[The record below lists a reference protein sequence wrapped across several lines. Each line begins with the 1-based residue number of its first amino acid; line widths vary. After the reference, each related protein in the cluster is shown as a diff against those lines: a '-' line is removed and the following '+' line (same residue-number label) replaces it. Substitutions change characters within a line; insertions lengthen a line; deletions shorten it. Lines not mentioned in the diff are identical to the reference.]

1 MHSGQK
7 QAELIRQLAEK
18 LVEGSSLFVLDVFV
32 SPGKTARI
40 RVILD
45 GDNGI
50 TIDDCAKLSRELNQQ
65 MVGSDFPEN
74 YNLEVTTPG
83 VDASLKMPRQFP
95 KHIGR
100 TLKLVLKNEGLTVTG
115 QLVEVDGGG
124 IKILKEVP
132 KSNKKQEA
140 SAVYYRFDELNKTIV
155 QVSFK

>member
-1 MHSGQK
+1 
-7 QAELIRQLAEK
+7 
-18 LVEGSSLFVLDVFV
+18 VLDVFV

-45 GDNGI
+45 GDTGI

-83 VDASLKMPRQFP
+83 VDASLQMPRQYP

-100 TLKLVLKNEGLTVTG
+100 TLKLVLKNEGLTVRG
-115 QLVEVDGGG
+115 QLLEVNGEG
-124 IKILKEVP
+124 IKILKEAI
-132 KSNKKQEA
+132 KSNKKQEPSTA
-140 SAVYYRFDELNKTIV
+140 YYRFDEINKTIV